1 MNIGNRHKLCF
12 IFVTL
17 DAAGA
22 NVSFVSWLQSLM
34 PANVI
39 VVPYWCAAHQ
49 IQRTATRPP
58 RIWLCVSTACLNAS
72 RISTHI
78 ALIPRSV
85 ACEAH
90 FYLTHPVRQYGVC
103 ECVFLSLDSGPLCVR
118 YSQHHGLPPPPPPQ
132 TQK

>member
-1 MNIGNRHKLCF
+1 MNIGSRHKLCF

-85 ACEAH
+85 VCEAH
-90 FYLTHPVRQYGVC
+90 FYLTHPVRQYGDFKNQHGTNGAGRNSISVD
-103 ECVFLSLDSGPLCVR
+103 VFWIGEMA
-118 YSQHHGLPPPPPPQ
+118 
-132 TQK
+132 